1 MRIPWTSLPHRDQG
15 SDSLAPS
22 RERSTRS
29 VVCHREAYRGWP
41 IKGPTSKCDQPH
53 PPSHRDTQGPTSGSA
68 INRHEPIHR
77 SPVHLCVKR
86 RPHGSSSIHMTPPSA
101 PHGRRSTQSTTAS
114 SGVGDCKTDPPPI
127 RLLSRSSRTRSHTTI
142 RFLRDQCPPSMRR
155 TTVTDA
161 PDPPRRTDPWDYGS
175 GRSIYD
181 PRKTPQIQIGST
193 SHVLLACRAY
203 SKRSTPVDRSDGYL
217 YVFND
222 SSTQTANL
230 RIFTDHFLQP
240 RSARSFTIPDVTI
253 LHSAR
258 HDGGP

>member
-1 MRIPWTSLPHRDQG
+1 MADPRSLTRRCYHQRYMIHYSLTPLADQSGMRIPWTSLPIEIKAAIH
-15 SDSLAPS
+15 LP
-22 RERSTRS
+22 
-29 VVCHREAYRGWP
+29 HRENDPLDPWYATGKRIGEWP

-175 GRSIYD
+175 GRSICD

-193 SHVLLACRAY
+193 SHVLLACRA
-203 SKRSTPVDRSDGYL
+203 
-217 YVFND
+217 
-222 SSTQTANL
+222 
-230 RIFTDHFLQP
+230 
-240 RSARSFTIPDVTI
+240 
-253 LHSAR
+253 
-258 HDGGP
+258 